1 MPMSLGMNKLNLD
14 KIKNNNEIEKENE
27 ESNKVV

>member
-14 KIKNNNEIEKENE
+14 KIKNNNEVEKENE